1 MCLHVWVR
9 FKLHFYKKNFRGI
22 LTWIVSVVGGG
33 RRPLDHSPS
42 VFTLRR
48 KMLQT
53 MKEIIE
59 RVPPSPKPL
68 WVKRRFLSLHHL
80 LQP

>member
-33 RRPLDHSPS
+33 TPTTRPQPVS
-42 VFTLRR
+42 VYFKT
-48 KMLQT
+48 KNASND
-53 MKEIIE
+53 E
-59 RVPPSPKPL
+59 RNN
-68 WVKRRFLSLHHL
+68 RARTALS
-80 LQP
+80 